1 MHPAPKVQIQQRKRP
16 KRNGKTLFTISL
28 NLYLAK

>member
-1 MHPAPKVQIQQRKRP
+1 MHPAPKVQMFQQQKA
-16 KRNGKTLFTISL
+16 KRNGKTLNQVSF

>member
-1 MHPAPKVQIQQRKRP
+1 MHPAPKVQTLQRKRP
-16 KRNGKTLFTISL
+16 KRNGKTLKAISF